1 MNDPDVDWRE
11 VIAGWR
17 EDVKH
22 AEERLDEAKA
32 EVIESERYL
41 VWLRNVLTNLEK
53 AHPAAAT
60 TSAKAGE

>member
-1 MNDPDVDWRE
+1 MEDDEFWRE

-17 EDVKH
+17 EDLKH

-41 VWLRNVLTNLEK
+41 VWLRNVLTNIEK
-53 AHPAAAT
+53 AHP
-60 TSAKAGE
+60 KAVR